1 MADKKENELTSAN
14 NFKWVRA
21 LDSNGNSIRIS
32 KSDLVSVL
40 EGLINPYK
48 IINRFYA
55 TDDNLSNA
63 TEVGIYELGQ
73 PDSGYTGPNDHGTL
87 FVTKTLLGSLVQTM
101 ISIRGKIFIR
111 FRSGSS
117 GIWSDWVQISGIKYE

>member
-1 MADKKENELTSAN
+1 MLGNE
-14 NFKWVRA
+14 
-21 LDSNGNSIRIS
+21 SIHFNINYS
-32 KSDLVSVL
+32 EL

-48 IINRFYA
+48 IRNRFAA

-73 PDSGYTGPNDHGTL
+73 PGSSGTGPNDHGTL
-87 FVTKTLLGSLVQTM
+87 FVTKTLAGTLVQTM

-111 FRSGSS
+111 YKGSS
-117 GIWSDWVQISGIKYE
+117 DTWSDWTQISGIKYE

>member
-1 MADKKENELTSAN
+1 MVLGIHLKDHSIIYFCDESFLQNDKVL
-14 NFKWVRA
+14 
-21 LDSNGNSIRIS
+21 L
-32 KSDLVSVL
+32 LL

-48 IINRFYA
+48 IRNRFNA

-73 PDSGYTGPNDHGTL
+73 QDPSYTGPNDHGTL
-87 FVTKTLLGSLVQTM
+87 FVTRTFSGTLIQTM

-111 FRSGSS
+111 FKGSS
-117 GIWSDWVQISGIKYE
+117 GTWSDWMQISGIKYE